1 MVMMMSLVALAAIDI
16 LVLIRFSLSFLG
28 LIAATKVGPAREKLL
43 LTIHPVLKATQVK
56 R

>member
-1 MVMMMSLVALAAIDI
+1 MIMMMTLVALAALGI
-16 LVLIRFSLSFLG
+16 LMLIRFSLSFLG
-28 LIAATKVGPAREKLL
+28 LIAAAKVGPTREKLL